1 MIGKTVIA
9 PESPKTAITNRSMKE
24 EANMGNLTQIMEVI
38 LRLSRDG
45 FEYKGKPHYLEK
57 YHVRDSFLWSVMDE
71 VWNRSSNRAMESKD
85 YYLKYHPGDKEGSET
100 EYNEAFS
107 NNFLDEISELERRM
121 YVMERRRNKEP
132 TYQQVFNNATYR
144 LTVSETEYL
153 ARLKNTDRLTVVELE
168 RKLRQ
173 CRTTAAVRLVHDGKR
188 HFFCGGIRH
197 NMCNH
202 IGCAGILRYSFLCHL
217 AQASYNTI
225 AFCYTWSSFISSP

>member
-1 MIGKTVIA
+1 
-9 PESPKTAITNRSMKE
+9 
-24 EANMGNLTQIMEVI
+24 MGSSTE
-38 LRLSRDG
+38 
-45 FEYKGKPHYLEK
+45 GKPHYLEK

-153 ARLKNTDRLTVVELE
+153 ARLKNTDRLTVVELGE
-168 RKLRQ
+168 KAKTMSNNRSG
-173 CRTTAAVRLVHDGKR
+173 TFGA
-188 HFFCGGIRH
+188 
-197 NMCNH
+197 
-202 IGCAGILRYSFLCHL
+202 
-217 AQASYNTI
+217 
-225 AFCYTWSSFISSP
+225 